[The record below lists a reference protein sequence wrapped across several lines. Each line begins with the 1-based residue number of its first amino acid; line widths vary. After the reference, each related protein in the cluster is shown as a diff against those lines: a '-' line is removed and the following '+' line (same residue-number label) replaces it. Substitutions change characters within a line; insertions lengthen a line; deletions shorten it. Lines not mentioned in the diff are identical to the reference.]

1 MASVGEPAG
10 PDSRKNSTLKTCRS
24 DSDKPD
30 AFARHAQGAHH
41 EAGEPGSPAAGSG
54 ITPATTMAVLP
65 AFTSSFGRFL
75 AVVGKIAAAVLATF
89 AARFGCA
96 FRIILE
102 VAAAVLAAFAA
113 RFGCAFRIVLE
124 VPAAVLTAFAASL
137 GCAFRVVLEVTAVL
151 TALVI
156 LCHFNYLTSG

>member
-1 MASVGEPAG
+1 VGEPAG
-10 PDSRKNSTLKTCRS
+10 PDSRKSNTLKTCHSGSGR
-24 DSDKPD
+24 PD

-65 AFTSSFGRFL
+65 TFTSCFGRFL
-75 AVVGKIAAAVLATF
+75 AVIGKIAAAVLTTF
-89 AARFGCA
+89 AAGFGCT

-113 RFGCAFRIVLE
+113 GF
-124 VPAAVLTAFAASL
+124 S
-137 GCAFRVVLEVTAVL
+137 CAFRVILEVTAVL